1 VIHNILDNA
10 EKYAP
15 HGEIEISLS
24 VRTTMPAMVMCVVRD
39 YGTSLSDGDYQR
51 VFDRF
56 YQGQHRTTQ
65 GGVGLGLAICKYFV
79 EAHGGTIRMHASPNQ
94 DGTEVEFTL
103 PFAEA
108 AQSPVLFDTA
118 AIHRVLLVEDDNA
131 MQRIMHQMLQSQQF
145 DVVAVSTVFHAHE
158 KITRGQFDLLIV
170 DVMLPDGSGLD
181 FVREVRMWLDVPILV
196 VTARG
201 SEQDVLTGLR
211 AGVDDYMVKP
221 FKPQELVA
229 RINTRLRRN
238 TKVGSLSIGSLVI
251 DQMEHKV
258 LKDGQE
264 IALTR
269 LEFDLLAAL
278 AKEPGRVFTREALL
292 SEVWGYQHA
301 ADTRLVN
308 VHVQRLRSKIESDAD
323 NPEHVLTVRGVGYKA
338 GAARV

>member
-1 VIHNILDNA
+1 MPLVMVVDDDQDLA
-10 EKYAP
+10 EM
-15 HGEIEISLS
+15 LS
-24 VRTTMPAMVMCVVRD
+24 
-39 YGTSLSDGDYQR
+39 
-51 VFDRF
+51 
-56 YQGQHRTTQ
+56 
-65 GGVGLGLAICKYFV
+65 I
-79 EAHGGTIRMHASPNQ
+79 
-94 DGTEVEFTL
+94 
-103 PFAEA
+103 
-108 AQSPVLFDTA
+108 VLTA
-118 AIHRVLLVEDDNA
+118 AGMEVDLVSRGDEVMDLFNTNPPDLILL
-131 MQRIMHQMLQSQQF
+131 
-145 DVVAVSTVFHAHE
+145 
-158 KITRGQFDLLIV
+158 
-170 DVMLPDGSGLD
+170 DVMLPGIDG
-181 FVREVRMWLDVPILV
+181 VQVCKIIRETSMVPIVML
-196 VTARG
+196 TAKG
-201 SEQDVLTGLR
+201 DTQDVVLGLE
-211 AGVDDYMVKP
+211 AGADDYMVKP

-238 TKVGSLSIGSLVI
+238 TIVGSLSIGSLVI

-264 IALTR
+264 ISLTR

>member
-1 VIHNILDNA
+1 MVVDDDQDLA
-10 EKYAP
+10 EM
-15 HGEIEISLS
+15 LS
-24 VRTTMPAMVMCVVRD
+24 
-39 YGTSLSDGDYQR
+39 
-51 VFDRF
+51 
-56 YQGQHRTTQ
+56 
-65 GGVGLGLAICKYFV
+65 I
-79 EAHGGTIRMHASPNQ
+79 
-94 DGTEVEFTL
+94 
-103 PFAEA
+103 
-108 AQSPVLFDTA
+108 VLTA
-118 AIHRVLLVEDDNA
+118 AGMEVDLVSRGDQVMDLFNTNPPDLILL
-131 MQRIMHQMLQSQQF
+131 
-145 DVVAVSTVFHAHE
+145 
-158 KITRGQFDLLIV
+158 
-170 DVMLPDGSGLD
+170 DVMLPGIDG
-181 FVREVRMWLDVPILV
+181 VQVCKIIRETSMVPIVML
-196 VTARG
+196 TAKG
-201 SEQDVLTGLR
+201 DTQDVVLGLE
-211 AGVDDYMVKP
+211 AGADDYMVKP

-238 TKVGSLSIGSLVI
+238 TKVGSLSIGALVI

-258 LKDGQE
+258 LKNGLE